1 MIKLEK
7 LNAADI
13 AEVRNIAVRDD
24 QLKFVGTAKEFLADS
39 NEATHL
45 HVIKHNDQ
53 AVGCFKIDIAYADGY
68 DFCTEGSIGLRAF
81 IIDAKQQ
88 GKGLGTLAVK
98 ALFPYL
104 KENYANYPRIYLTV
118 NTENP
123 AAYTCYQKAGLHET
137 GEQYLGGAAGPQHI
151 MYWDIQRSNR
161 RF

>member
-53 AVGCFKIDIAYADGY
+53 VVGCFKIDIAYADGY

-118 NTENP
+118 NTKNP
-123 AAYTCYQKAGLHET
+123 AAYTCYQKAGFHET

-151 MYWDIQRSNR
+151 MYWDIRRSNR

>member
-13 AEVRNIAVRDD
+13 AVVRNIAVRDD

-53 AVGCFKIDIAYADGY
+53 MVGCFKIDIAYADGY

-118 NTENP
+118 NTKNP
-123 AAYTCYQKAGLHET
+123 AAYTCYQKAGFHET

-151 MYWDIQRSNR
+151 MYWDIQ
-161 RF
+161 